1 MLSVYQN
8 RRYDSDF
15 LTLQHVIAQGY
26 LGRVVD
32 FETHFDRH
40 RPDMPVLGAS
50 WKTDPAE
57 YSVVFDLG
65 THLID
70 QVVALY
76 GLPQQ
81 VTGFVGTQRESNT
94 VGLEDSFTAILRWS
108 NTGLVVTAKAGV
120 VSAETEQ
127 LRFWVR
133 GTKGSFK
140 KFHLDPQEEQ
150 LRAGWRP
157 GDEGYG
163 LELSDRYATL
173 TTAEGPK
180 VTGQRR
186 LDTLKTTG
194 YTAFY
199 DGLASALVAQ
209 DSRRLPVDATMAADV
224 IRLVELVRK
233 SSQEGRTLSV

>member
-15 LTLQHVIAQGY
+15 LTLQHVLAEGY

-32 FETHFDRH
+32 FETRFDRH
-40 RPDMPVLGAS
+40 RPDMPVAGAS

-57 YSVVFDLG
+57 YSAIFDLG

-76 GLPQQ
+76 GLPQR
-81 VTGFVGTQRESNT
+81 VTGFVGTQRETNT

-108 NTGLVVTAKAGV
+108 STGLVVTAKAGV

-127 LRFWVR
+127 LRFWVK

-140 KFHLDPQEEQ
+140 KFHLDPQEDQ
-150 LRAGWRP
+150 LRAGLRP
-157 GDEGYG
+157 EDEGYG
-163 LELSDRYATL
+163 LESSDRYATL
-173 TTAEGPK
+173 TSAEGSK
-180 VTGQRR
+180 ITGQRR
-186 LDTLKTTG
+186 VDTVKTNG

-199 DGLASALVAQ
+199 DRLSEALLMN
-209 DSRRLPVDATMAADV
+209 DPDRLPVDGTQAADV
-224 IRLVELVRK
+224 IKLIELLRQ
-233 SSQEGRTLSV
+233 SSQEERTLTV